1 MIEELQSQTGD
12 AEESGI
18 NNSRK
23 MLLLLVLERPRRMWW
38 YKIPAAR
45 ALIWQELEAQSTW
58 SHLSKITLEA
68 EREEK
73 QPLLPSSPL
82 VFCHRFPLAKFS
94 LKQQRGEPSAW
105 RSLWCRAEPWK
116 YAERSG
122 KQTGADRHPRWPW
135 ASHFISQSLFPH
147 GQFEKN
153 DSSHIC
159 LRNLHEI
166 KSVKA
171 LYKLQKACVQT

>member
-18 NNSRK
+18 SNSRK
-23 MLLLLVLERPRRMWW
+23 MLLLLGLEGHRRMWC

-45 ALIWQELEAQSTW
+45 ALIWQELKAQSTW

-94 LKQQRGEPSAW
+94 LKQQQGGILQSGDPCDAEQSHGNMQKEVESKQGLIGTPSDLGQVTSSL
-105 RSLWCRAEPWK
+105 SLWFLM
-116 YAERSG
+116 G
-122 KQTGADRHPRWPW
+122 
-135 ASHFISQSLFPH
+135 
-147 GQFEKN
+147 N
-153 DSSHIC
+153 
-159 LRNLHEI
+159 LRRMIPLTFVSETYM
-166 KSVKA
+166 K
-171 LYKLQKACVQT
+171 